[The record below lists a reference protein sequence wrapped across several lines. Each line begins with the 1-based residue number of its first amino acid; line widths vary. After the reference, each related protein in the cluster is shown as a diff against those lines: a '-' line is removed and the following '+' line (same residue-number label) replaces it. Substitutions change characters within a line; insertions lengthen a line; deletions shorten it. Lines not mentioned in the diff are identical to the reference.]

1 MLRIS
6 RGRASATFIASSM
19 LLLSMVL
26 VAGVTATGDED
37 HPVVGRW
44 SITSDAGGA
53 VWAFQ
58 PSGALVVSGPGEIM
72 SEGSWTA
79 VAEDELD
86 ASVDVQ
92 VTGQALEVMAEVSSD
107 ATAIALY
114 VSATEATRPD
124 DWRPWPAES
133 RLVGERF
140 GMMVEET
147 PEPTPPPVECLRPE
161 WVDGLVDWDRCDEE
175 PASSQA

>member
-6 RGRASATFIASSM
+6 RGRTSVVFIAISM
-19 LLLSMVL
+19 LLISVVL
-26 VAGVTATGDED
+26 VAAVAATADQE

-58 PSGALVVSGPGEIM
+58 PSGVLVISGPGEIM
-72 SEGSWTA
+72 SEGTWTA
-79 VAEDELD
+79 ASAEDELD
-86 ASVDVQ
+86 ARVDVL
-92 VTGQALEVMAEVSSD
+92 VTGQQLTVMAQVSPD

-114 VSATEATRPD
+114 ATATEATRPD
-124 DWRPWPAES
+124 DWRPWPTES

-140 GMMVEET
+140 GMMVEGT
-147 PEPTPPPVECLRPE
+147 PEPTMPPVECLRPQ
-161 WVDGLVDWDRCDEE
+161 WVDGAVDWDRCDDE
-175 PASSQA
+175 PT

>member
-1 MLRIS
+1 MTYTTF
-6 RGRASATFIASSM
+6 GRTALASLGAAL
-19 LLLSMVL
+19 LLLSA
-26 VAGVTATGDED
+26 VAITGLASDATED

-44 SITSDAGGA
+44 AITSDTGGA

-58 PSGALVVSGPGEIM
+58 PSGALVVTGPGEIM

-79 VAEDELD
+79 ASAPDEVD
-86 ASVDVQ
+86 AIIDAQ
-92 VTGQALEVMAEVSSD
+92 ITGQELTALAQVSPDGSE
-107 ATAIALY
+107 IALY
-114 VSATEATRPD
+114 VTATEATRPD

-147 PEPTPPPVECLRPE
+147 PEPTETPLECLRPL
-161 WVDGLVDWDRCDEE
+161 WVDDEVDWDRCDGVLTTN
-175 PASSQA
+175 